1 MAEPAAS
8 DLIGALF
15 CTVSVLSFGEFCQP
29 VWGIPKERAMNA
41 IEAGPEVILGVDTHL
56 DCHVGVVID
65 ALGRVQGTLSI
76 ATNAEGYQ
84 KLLDWALSFGC
95 LHRAGVEGT
104 GTYGAALTR
113 VLEGRGVRVIE
124 VNRPDRSRRRL
135 RGKSD
140 PTDAESAARSVLAG
154 QAQALPKSQS
164 GLAEALRTLSVA
176 RRSAVKAKTQA
187 MNQLR
192 SLLVSAPPWLRER
205 VLPAKPAQCAAA
217 CQALPECDLKT
228 DPALASLQ
236 LTLRLLAKRWVAL
249 EQELQLFDREIGRL
263 TKLAAPRL
271 LSRFGVGPQTAA
283 TLLVTAGD
291 NPTRLRNEAALA
303 ALCGVSPLEASSGKT
318 QRHRLNRGGQRQA
331 NNALWTIAMVRMRSE
346 PRTQVY
352 VDRRTREG
360 LSKKEIHRCLKR
372 YIVRELYPL
381 ILADL
386 QDSRRL
392 T

>member
-1 MAEPAAS
+1 
-8 DLIGALF
+8 
-15 CTVSVLSFGEFCQP
+15 
-29 VWGIPKERAMNA
+29 MNA

-113 VLEGRGVRVIE
+113 VLEGRGVQVIE

-154 QAQALPKSQS
+154 QAQALPKSQN

-205 VLPAKPAQCAAA
+205 VLPAKPTQCAAA
-217 CQALPECDLKT
+217 CQALPDCDLKT

-236 LTLRLLAKRWVAL
+236 LTLRLLAKRWGAL
-249 EQELQLFDREIGRL
+249 EQELQVLDREIGRL

>member
-1 MAEPAAS
+1 M
-8 DLIGALF
+8 D
-15 CTVSVLSFGEFCQP
+15 
-29 VWGIPKERAMNA
+29 A
-41 IEAGPEVILGVDTHL
+41 IETEPEVILGVDTHL

-65 ALGRVQGTLSI
+65 VRGRVQGTLSI

-154 QAQALPKSQS
+154 QAQALPKSQN

-176 RRSAVKAKTQA
+176 RRSAVKAKTPA

-192 SLLVSAPPWLRER
+192 SLLASAPPWLRER
-205 VLPAKPAQCAAA
+205 VLQAKPAQCVAA
-217 CQALPECDLKT
+217 CEALSECDSKT
-228 DPALASLQ
+228 SPELASLQ

-249 EQELQLFDREIGRL
+249 EQELQVLDRQFGRL

-283 TLLVTAGD
+283 TLLLTAVD

-346 PRTQVY
+346 PRTQIY

-386 QDSRRL
+386 KDSRCL